1 MPAESHVVSTSSLSP
16 SALADSA
23 FIQRYG
29 TWALITGGSDG
40 LGEQFAR
47 HAASRGLNC
56 LLVARI
62 AGKLE
67 ALASK
72 LREELGVEV
81 RTRSLDLTADGAAA
95 ELKVAAG
102 GLEIGLVIFN
112 AGGDTAGTRFLE
124 SPIEDWRALM
134 RRNVDLLTEAC
145 HHFGGAMVKR
155 GRGGLLIVGSEAA
168 LGGQGK
174 LSIYT
179 ATKGYAINFGESL
192 WQELRP
198 HGVHVLNAIIG
209 ATDTPHLRHA
219 LASRG
224 LPLAAVTLANPD
236 DVARFMVNGLAR
248 GPTLF
253 YGADETSADLPKSSR
268 RRRERVEELTKLLEQ
283 FYGAD

>member
-1 MPAESHVVSTSSLSP
+1 MSASNSSLKSRRDP
-16 SALADSA
+16 A
-23 FIQRYG
+23 FTQKYG
-29 TWALITGGSDG
+29 PWALITGGSDG

-47 HAASRGLNC
+47 QVASRGLNC
-56 LLVARI
+56 LLVART
-62 AGKLE
+62 
-67 ALASK
+67 ASK
-72 LREELGVEV
+72 LDALADQLQKEFGVEV
-81 RTRSLDLTADGAAA
+81 RKLSLDLTADRATA
-95 ELKVAAG
+95 ELNAATD
-102 GLEIGLVIFN
+102 GLEVGLVIFN
-112 AGGDTAGTRFLE
+112 AGGDIAGTRFLD
-124 SPIEDWRALM
+124 SPIEQWRALT

-145 HHFGGAMVKR
+145 HHFGSAMVKR

-192 WQELRP
+192 WQELKPR
-198 HGVHVLNAIIG
+198 GVDVLNAIIG

-224 LPLAAVTLANPD
+224 LPLEAVKLADPR
-236 DVARFMVNGLAR
+236 DVACFMLDGLGR

-253 YGADETSADLPKSSR
+253 YGEDEDATEPPKSAR
-268 RRRERVEELTKLLEQ
+268 RRRERVAELTKALEQ